1 MSTVVARDEQR
12 AAQLDSEA
20 QVVDELDAFRSDDV
34 HALEG
39 LEGQGELQFS
49 RARSSPTETHGG
61 QGQPERPDAGQ
72 GAGRTYCKIM
82 PRP

>member
-1 MSTVVARDEQR
+1 MVSTVVARDEQR

-39 LEGQGELQFS
+39 LEGQGELQL
-49 RARSSPTETHGG
+49 
-61 QGQPERPDAGQ
+61 
-72 GAGRTYCKIM
+72 I
-82 PRP
+82 